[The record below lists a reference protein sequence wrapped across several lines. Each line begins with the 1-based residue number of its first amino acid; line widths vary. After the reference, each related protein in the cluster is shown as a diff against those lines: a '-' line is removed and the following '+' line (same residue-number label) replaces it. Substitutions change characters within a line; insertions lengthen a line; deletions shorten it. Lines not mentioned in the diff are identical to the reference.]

1 MTDASAPRSPAD
13 AVPDLLVEKLALGEL
28 SATEARSVRERL
40 GDAADGRLASLA
52 RSDEA
57 LLEEHPPSQV
67 AADVQRR
74 LARLE
79 QQEERSR
86 GAGWLV
92 WAPVAAAAGLA
103 VVWWMSGSTPSDDQ
117 PGAQPDVIAEATPP
131 VVPDKLPVADGGP
144 EQILLKGDPVLMI
157 DRIEGG
163 RPQRMATDAP
173 VAAGDL
179 LQVTYNAKGA
189 QQGVVVSIDGAGVAT
204 LHYPEAETDSA
215 KLDHGGPIPLTQS
228 YELDDAPE
236 FERFFFVTVDVVDPA
251 LDVARVMDAAR
262 TLASGD
268 GARDG
273 ELTLPEGWRQ
283 QSTLLRK

>member
-1 MTDASAPRSPAD
+1 MTDATAPRSSAD

-28 SATEARSVRERL
+28 SATEVRDVRERL
-40 GDAADGRLASLA
+40 GDVADDRIAALA

-57 LLEEHPPSQV
+57 LLEEYPPAQL

-79 QQEERSR
+79 DADERSR
-86 GAGWLV
+86 GRGWLV

-103 VVWWMSGSTPSDDQ
+103 LVWWMNGSTPSDDA
-117 PGAQPDVIAEATPP
+117 PGGQPDVIAEVTPT
-131 VVPDKLPVADGGP
+131 VVPDKLPAADGGP

-157 DRIEGG
+157 DRIESG
-163 RPQRMATDAP
+163 RPQRMAADAS
-173 VAAGDL
+173 VEAGDL

-204 LHYPEAETDSA
+204 LHYPESETGSPR
-215 KLDHGGPIPLTQS
+215 LDHGGPRPLPES
-228 YELDDAPE
+228 YELDDAPG
-236 FERFFFVTVDVVDPA
+236 FERFFFVTVDGVEPR
-251 LDVARVMDAAR
+251 LDVARVMEAAR
-262 TLASGD
+262 SLAGGD

-273 ELTLPEGWRQ
+273 ALELPEGWRQ
-283 QSTLLRK
+283 QSMLLRK